1 MERLGCDGGASWG
14 LFGASRGPVGS
25 LWDPPGRLVGPSW
38 RTSIKKEGRLQ
49 FRPPPFGSP
58 KSRLSVRSWGVPGA
72 LLGALGAVLGLSR
85 PSLGTLLGHIGTIL
99 GPLLAIGSERAAM
112 QKSLRCLKCLKD
124 VGLFGGSLGGAL
136 WTLRATHSVAAYMAG
151 AAVQKKL
158 PPLGWATGCALGRL
172 EQNCFLQRLRHRL
185 RARQPTI
192 KRHPFDCAIGCAL
205 GRRQ

>member
-1 MERLGCDGGASWG
+1 MGASWG
-14 LFGASRGPVGS
+14 PLGAILGPSWG
-25 LWDPPGRLVGPSW
+25 LLGPPGRLLGPSW
-38 RTSIKKEGRLQ
+38 RTSIKTEEELHLRS
-49 FRPPPFGSP
+49 PPWEPQ
-58 KSRLSVRSWGVPGA
+58 KSALGA
-72 LLGALGAVLGLSR
+72 LLGRSWSALGCARGRLGALS
-85 PSLGTLLGHIGTIL
+85 TLSWDPL
-99 GPLLAIGSERAAM
+99 GPHWNRLGASVGHRKRTGDDAEIIALPQVFERRWP
-112 QKSLRCLKCLKD
+112 LR
-124 VGLFGGSLGGAL
+124 GLLGGATL